1 MVTCFNN
8 VNEFQVG
15 RLIEQRYLKEA
26 LAVEGRWVVDGQVA
40 VAELIVV
47 QQKVAVLVSLGSF
60 MAAHCFTYKKKNGM
74 KKKIQTFLLV
84 LLTRRLCYRETWS
97 HRPQFSH
104 FKWVDISMK
113 PDSLLFLMLNLNTLA
128 TSKNS

>member
-60 MAAHCFTYKKKNGM
+60 MAAHCFTYKKM
-74 KKKIQTFLLV
+74 EWKKK
-84 LLTRRLCYRETWS
+84 
-97 HRPQFSH
+97 
-104 FKWVDISMK
+104 FK
-113 PDSLLFLMLNLNTLA
+113 LFYLFF
-128 TSKNS
+128 